1 MQIRGKNRSRVS
13 FAVLLPWSS
22 DVVNGNGAIT
32 LRRCQAGTRWRCQLR
47 VIRAFAYDVDLDVR
61 AQL

>member
-32 LRRCQAGTRWRCQLR
+32 LPVRRQCQASTRWRCQLR
-47 VIRAFAYDVDLDVR
+47 VIRAFAYDVD
-61 AQL
+61 